1 MPVAPHSRL
10 ALAGVEVFSNG
21 SGSHHAL
28 RKLHVRLDLLRAAT
42 AHAGGAYLYA
52 NQRGCDGGRLYF
64 DGCAAV
70 ALNGEIIAQG
80 RQFALADVEVVTA
93 TVDLDSIVAKRGA
106 FAAMRA
112 QAAAAGGASPI
123 ARVSVDFRLC
133 GGGAAGGGVAG
144 NGDAQNSRTRVGR
157 VPSPPI
163 PPSYHSVEEE
173 IALGPACWLW
183 DYLRRS
189 GAAGF
194 LLPLSGGADSAAV
207 AAIVGS
213 MCQLAVGEAT
223 SDDRVA
229 ADVRRLYANRARVGD
244 ETRGGGADAT
254 REAREPLP
262 TPRQL
267 ASVLLSTLYLGTE
280 NSGPATRR
288 RAADLASQIGASH
301 LSFDIDAI
309 VSAGVSIFC
318 AVTRTSPRFAADGG
332 CWAENLALQNIQARC
347 RMVVSFLFAQLLP
360 WATMRPHGGF
370 LLVLGAANVDE
381 CLRGYMTKV
390 RFVFVFFCVFS
401 FLTSCSTIAAAR
413 TSTPSAACPSP
424 I

>member
-1 MPVAPHSRL
+1 MAPHSRL

-70 ALNGEIIAQG
+70 SLNGEIVAQG
-80 RQFALADVEVVTA
+80 RQFALSDVEVITA
-93 TVDLDSIVAKRGA
+93 TVDLDSVAAKRGA

-112 QAAAAGGASPI
+112 QAAAAGGASPV
-123 ARVSVDFRLC
+123 ARVAVDFRLC
-133 GGGAAGGGVAG
+133 GGGGAAGGGVAG
-144 NGDAQNSRTRVGR
+144 NGGAQNSRTRVDR
-157 VPSPPI
+157 VPSLPRA
-163 PPSYHSVEEE
+163 PSYHSVEEE

-213 MCQLAVGEAT
+213 MCQLAVGEAA
-223 SDDRVA
+223 SDERVA
-229 ADVRRLYANRARVGD
+229 SDVRRLYANRARVVGD
-244 ETRGGGADAT
+244 ETRGGGGDAT
-254 REAREPLP
+254 RGTREPLP
-262 TPRQL
+262 TPHQL
-267 ASVLLSTLYLGTE
+267 ASALLSTLYLGTE

-301 LSFDIDAI
+301 LAFDIDAI

-318 AVTRTSPRFAADGG
+318 AVTRSAPRFAADGG
-332 CWAENLALQNIQARC
+332 CRAENLALQNIQARC
-347 RMVVSFLFAQLLP
+347 RMVLAFLFAQLLP
-360 WATMRPHGGF
+360 WATRRPNGGF

-390 RFVFVFFCVFS
+390 RDFF
-401 FLTSCSTIAAAR
+401 
-413 TSTPSAACPSP
+413 
-424 I
+424 